1 VASDHCNIV
10 INTKEGPMAK
20 MCPLDG
26 CRSKRGLCVHDKIML
41 TMGTLMGVLAAAHW
55 GLRWI

>member
-1 VASDHCNIV
+1 
-10 INTKEGPMAK
+10 MAK